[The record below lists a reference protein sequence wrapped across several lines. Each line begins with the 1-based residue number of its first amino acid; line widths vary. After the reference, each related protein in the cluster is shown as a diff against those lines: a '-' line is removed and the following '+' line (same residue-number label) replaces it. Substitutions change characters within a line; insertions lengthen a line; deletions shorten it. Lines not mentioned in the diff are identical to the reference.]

1 MLKRIFFCL
10 CLAGLVQ
17 VTLPYSATATQTNT
31 TTTVLGGV
39 DHLPQHVLNQLFRVA
54 GEYYRLSY
62 SDVSSAYQRG
72 VLIMFETPGP
82 NQERAV
88 MMDLDG
94 DCILEV
100 IVDWL

>member
-1 MLKRIFFCL
+1 MLKRIIFCL
-10 CLAGLVQ
+10 CLTGLVQ
-17 VTLPYSATATQTNT
+17 VALPNSANATQTNT
-31 TTTVLGGV
+31 TTTMLGGV
-39 DHLPQHVLNQLFRVA
+39 DHLPQHVLRQLFRIA
-54 GEYYRLSY
+54 GQHYRLSY

-72 VLIMFETPGP
+72 TLIMFETPGP